1 MNQIGALVH
10 GRYELLEIAGEG
22 GMARVYRAVTR
33 GAAGFRRLVAVK
45 RIREH
50 LLENAE
56 FVAMFIEEA
65 RVCAE
70 LDHGNIVQVHDFGV
84 DDQGFFLVLEWV
96 DGVHL
101 GHLMESLGRRRQ
113 PLPYRF
119 AASIGAQVAAA
130 LVAAHERVDAEG
142 RPAPIFHRD
151 VTPQNVLLSVT
162 GVAKLTDFGLA
173 RAMDR
178 VSTTGPD
185 VVKGKLSYLA
195 PELVA
200 GLQASAQS
208 DIYALGIVLWEIL
221 TGERLFWASTP
232 SERVRKVLAA
242 EIPSLHGRRR
252 GLPGALVEAVECAL
266 SRDPAKRFATAQD
279 LHDALLLSLG
289 ESLVSARELSLAVTE
304 ARVALGLTPRS
315 QRPQPRPAASEPP
328 RPSVVPTTLGV
339 KAG

>member
-1 MNQIGALVH
+1 MKQVGALVH
-10 GRYELLEIAGEG
+10 GRYELLEVAGEG
-22 GMARVYRAVTR
+22 GMARVYRAVMR
-33 GAAGFRRLVAVK
+33 GAAGFHRLVAVK
-45 RIREH
+45 RIREN

-84 DDQGFFLVLEWV
+84 DDKGFFLVLEWV

-101 GHLMESLGRRRQ
+101 GHLMESLGRRAQ

-119 AASIGAQVAAA
+119 AAAIGAQVAAG
-130 LVAAHERVDAEG
+130 LSAAHERVAADG

-151 VTPQNVLLSVT
+151 VTPQNVLLSVS

-178 VSTTGPD
+178 ASTTGPD

-200 GLQASAQS
+200 GAQASAQS

-242 EIPSLHGRRR
+242 EIPPLHARR
-252 GLPGALVEAVECAL
+252 GSLPPALVATVERAL
-266 SRDPAKRFATAQD
+266 ARDPAKRFASAQAM
-279 LHDALLLSLG
+279 HDALLLSLG
-289 ESLVSARELSLAVTE
+289 DRLVSARELALAVTE
-304 ARVALGLTPRS
+304 ARVTLGLAPRS
-315 QRPQPRPAASEPP
+315 LRPMPSPGASEPA
-328 RPSVVPTTLGV
+328 RESVAATTLSV